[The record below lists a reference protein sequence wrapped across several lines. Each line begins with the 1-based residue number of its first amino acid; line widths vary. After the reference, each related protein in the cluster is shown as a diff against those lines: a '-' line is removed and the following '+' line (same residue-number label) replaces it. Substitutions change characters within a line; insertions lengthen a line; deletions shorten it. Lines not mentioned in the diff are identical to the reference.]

1 MYNRNLVFWS
11 ACLGMLIFGMV
22 MISLGTI
29 NTFLTTKF
37 ALDQTQVGSLAA
49 LLPIGILF
57 GSLVFGPIVDRF
69 GYKILLAL
77 CTLLV
82 LLGIEIIPFAHNLS
96 AIQFAFFL
104 IGFGGGVING
114 GTNALVSE
122 ISAEEKGSR
131 LSFLGVFYGIGAL
144 GMPNIVG
151 LMSKYFSTESVITVI
166 GLFILIPVIFFLSI
180 KFPEPKIKQGFPLKQ
195 SLRLFK
201 NPILLLIGF
210 VLFFESGMEGM
221 VNNWSTTY
229 LTKPVSQG
237 APGLSIDKAL
247 FALSLMMVSITITR
261 LILGFVLKKIKDYY
275 AVFASI
281 VIIIIAALILFKGT
295 TMFSVACGLFLMGVG
310 FSAGFPVLYGYAG
323 TLFSEFAGT
332 AFSIILV
339 IALFGNTLLNYLV
352 GIISSNFG
360 IKYYLVVV
368 IGSALLMLVLFST
381 LVRRTAK
388 TIKV

>member
-11 ACLGMLIFGMV
+11 ACFGMLIFGMV

-29 NTFLTTKF
+29 NTFLTAKF

-49 LLPIGILF
+49 LLPIGILL

-69 GYKILLAL
+69 GYKIVLAF

-82 LLGIEIIPFAHNLS
+82 LIGIELIPLAGKLS
-96 AIQFAFFL
+96 AVQFAFFL
-104 IGFGGGVING
+104 IGIGGGVING

-122 ISAEEKGSR
+122 ISVEEKGSR

-151 LMSKYFSTESVITVI
+151 MMTKYFSTESVITAI

-195 SLRLFK
+195 SLGLLK
-201 NPILLLIGF
+201 NPVLLLIGF
-210 VLFFESGMEGM
+210 LLFFESGMEGM
-221 VNNWSTTY
+221 INNWSTTY
-229 LTKPVSQG
+229 LTKPLAEG

-247 FALSLMMVSITITR
+247 FALSLMMVSITIGR
-261 LILGFVLKKIKDYY
+261 LILGFVLTKIKDYY
-275 AVFASI
+275 AVLACLII
-281 VIIIIAALILFKGT
+281 VIVAAITLYTSRGMT
-295 TMFSVACGLFLMGVG
+295 TAAIGLLLMGIG

-352 GIISSNFG
+352 GIVSSNFG
-360 IKYYLVVV
+360 IKYYLVIV
-368 IGSALLMLVLFST
+368 IGSALCMLVLFSV
-381 LVRRTAK
+381 LARRTAK
-388 TIKV
+388 TVNN

>member
-1 MYNRNLVFWS
+1 
-11 ACLGMLIFGMV
+11 MLIFGMV

-29 NTFLTTKF
+29 NTFLTAKF
-37 ALDQTQVGSLAA
+37 TLDQTQVGSLAA
-49 LLPIGILF
+49 LLPIGILL

-69 GYKILLAL
+69 GYKLLLAL
-77 CTLLV
+77 CTLFV
-82 LLGIEIIPFAHNLS
+82 LIGIEIIPLAGKLS
-96 AIQFAFFL
+96 AVQFAFFL

-151 LMSKYFSTESVITVI
+151 VMTKYFPTESVITAI

-195 SLRLFK
+195 SLGLLK

-229 LTKPVSQG
+229 LTKPVSEG

-247 FALSLMMVSITITR
+247 FALSLMMVSITVTR
-261 LILGFVLKKIKDYY
+261 LVLGFLLKKVRDYY
-275 AVFASI
+275 AVFASL
-281 VIIIIAALILFKGT
+281 VIIIIAAIILFKGT
-295 TMFSVACGLFLMGVG
+295 SLTAAAAGLLLMGVG

-339 IALFGNTLLNYLV
+339 IALSGNTLLNYLV
-352 GIISSNFG
+352 GIVSSNFG
-360 IKYYLVVV
+360 IKYYLVIV
-368 IGSALLMLVLFST
+368 IGSALCMLVLFSA

-388 TIKV
+388 TVKD

>member
-295 TMFSVACGLFLMGVG
+295 TMFSAACGLFLMGVG